1 MNWFAIVFGILP
13 GIVWLFFYLQEDLH
27 PEPKKLLIK
36 TFLIGGLFAFLALLV
51 ELLADCSLVRNF
63 QNCFEETS
71 SAIPLSLTIIIVF
84 SLIEEVAKFMGAFV
98 SVHKNPAFNEPVDAM
113 IYAVVASLGF
123 ATVENIGAIG
133 LDASHGGFTTDPL
146 EIIALRFIGATL
158 LHTLA
163 SAAVGYYWAL
173 SIRDFGESRLILIG
187 IAVATG
193 LHALFNYLILEYGRM
208 ILPVLLLVVA
218 GFFIIGDFEKLKRK
232 NV

>member
-1 MNWFAIVFGILP
+1 MNPLAILLGILP

-27 PEPKKLLIK
+27 PEPKKLLAK
-36 TFLIGGLFAFLALLV
+36 TFLVGGLFAFLALLV

-63 QNCFEETS
+63 QNCFDGNGS
-71 SAIPLSLTIIIVF
+71 QIPLSIGIIVFF
-84 SLIEEVAKFMGAFV
+84 SLIEEVAKFFAAFV

-133 LDASHGGFTTDPL
+133 FEAGHGGFTTDPL
-146 EIIALRFIGATL
+146 EIISLRFIGATL

-163 SAAVGYYWAL
+163 SAAVGYYWAI
-173 SIRDFGESRLILIG
+173 SIRDFGEKKIILAG
-187 IAVATG
+187 IMVATG
-193 LHALFNYLILEYGRM
+193 LHALFNYFILEYEKM
-208 ILPVLLLVVA
+208 TLPVLLLMVA
-218 GFFIIGDFEKLKRK
+218 GFFIISDFEKLKRK